1 MTHIRKATLQDLPQ
15 LVNLFD
21 AYRLFY
27 RQKSDLI
34 AAEAFLQER
43 MTKAESVI
51 FVAEVDNQLVGFT
64 QLYPLFSSVRMKR
77 LWLLNDLF
85 VQPASRGKG
94 ISKQLINR
102 AKQLAVETQAAGL
115 TLETEQTNDIGN
127 QLYPAV
133 GFTRNAD
140 HNFYDWT
147 TPD

>member
-1 MTHIRKATLQDLPQ
+1 MTRIRQATLQDMPQ
-15 LVNLFD
+15 LVRLFD
-21 AYRLFY
+21 DYRVFY
-27 RQKSDLI
+27 RQKSDLNT
-34 AAEAFLQER
+34 AETFLQER
-43 MTKAESVI
+43 ITKAESVI
-51 FVAEVDNQLVGFT
+51 FVAEIDNQLVGFT

-127 QLYPAV
+127 QLYPTV